1 VIGAAIFTAIL
12 GWLLVSLLL
21 GLFLGR
27 MIAVGKGPVGQPQW
41 TSTGLVKGTNMIS
54 VRDNEVPLFLTV
66 PGLGN
71 SGPDHW
77 QTLWEQ
83 DSDDFQRV
91 ELGLWN
97 APHRTLWV
105 NKLNLAIRATSRP
118 VVLVA
123 HSLGCLAVAWW
134 AKYER
139 PQEGAP
145 VIGALLVAPPEVDA
159 HPLDPRLLPF
169 APAPM
174 GQLPFRS
181 ILVGSR
187 NDPYMKFH
195 RARRLASFWGSSFV
209 DAGAAGHINAESRL
223 GKWHF
228 GKRLLDRLGAGNSDL
243 HSVHPIPASPQ
254 QYHAAID
261 I

>member
-1 VIGAAIFTAIL
+1 
-12 GWLLVSLLL
+12 
-21 GLFLGR
+21 
-27 MIAVGKGPVGQPQW
+27 MID
-41 TSTGLVKGTNMIS
+41 N
-54 VRDNEVPLFLTV
+54 RDRNVPLFLTV

-71 SGPDHW
+71 SGPEHW
-77 QTLWEQ
+77 QSLWEQ

-91 ELGLWN
+91 ELGLWD

-105 NKLNLAIRATSRP
+105 NKLNLAIRATKRP

-139 PQEGAP
+139 PREGDP
-145 VIGALLVAPPEVDA
+145 VIGALLVAPPEVDIDA
-159 HPLDPRLLPF
+159 RLLPF
-169 APAPM
+169 APAPV

-181 ILVGSR
+181 MLVASR

-195 RARRLASFWGSSFV
+195 RARRLASFWGSTFV
-209 DAGAAGHINAESRL
+209 DAGAVGHINADSRL

-228 GKRLLDRLGAGNSDL
+228 GRQLLERLVSGANPFWNTPARSSRYGIE
-243 HSVHPIPASPQ
+243 SVTRP
-254 QYHAAID
+254 
-261 I
+261 